1 MIILDVEQV
10 VATDTNRIGINITAT
25 AVDSIAEDFRAIAKL
40 NYRGGGRIR
49 FVKAKAN
56 TTPRGVGGGIRHR
69 FATKVFGHSHSQLRI
84 FAGVNCRNVGLFC
97 FATSR
102 CCPVYLL
109 IGYYRRKS

>member
-56 TTPRGVGGGIRHR
+56 TTPRGGGGGIRHR

-84 FAGVNCRNVGLFC
+84 FAGMNCRNVGLFR
-97 FATSR
+97 FTTSR
-102 CCPVYLL
+102 CCPGNSYVSLL
-109 IGYYRRKS
+109 